1 MALGRA
7 FSVAVRGL
15 DGEIVEIEADITS
28 GLPGV
33 HLVGLPDAAL
43 QESRDRVRAAITN
56 CGNSWPMARLTL
68 ALSPATLP
76 KMGSVYDLALA
87 SAVLSASGKKAWER
101 LEKTVLLGELA
112 LDGRVRPVKGVLPA
126 VLAAKREGWPAVVVP
141 VDNLAEA
148 SLVDGVE
155 VWGVR
160 TLGQLHKWLT
170 GAAQLDDRIDAPSSA
185 PEPAVDL
192 ADVVGQSHAR
202 FAVEVAAAGAHHL
215 MMTGPPGVG
224 KTMLAQ
230 RLPGLL
236 PPLSEAESLEVTAI
250 HSVAGLLSGSTP
262 LITRPPF
269 VAPHH
274 TSSVAALVGGGSG
287 LARPGAVSRA
297 HRGVLFL
304 DECAEIGV
312 SAHGSTANSVGGG
325 RDSARPPRRR
335 RALPGTLPVGAGRQP
350 VPVCAS
356 RSEGLHL
363 RVDGQAA
370 IPRQAVR
377 AAAGSGRPARRDA
390 HGAGGCVRRRGRRV
404 HRCRARTGGGARGR
418 PPQNG
423 GGHTASV
430 PMPRSVARCCGA
442 KFRLDAAAMEPLRT
456 ALDRGMLSIRGVDRT
471 LRVAWTLA
479 DLAGRT
485 SPGLEQVSTALSF
498 RQAGGAR

>member
-7 FSVAVRGL
+7 FSVAVLGL
-15 DGEIVEIEADITS
+15 DGQIVEIEADITS

-76 KMGSVYDLALA
+76 KMGSVYDIALA
-87 SAVLSASGKKAWER
+87 AAVLTANRRSPWER
-101 LEKTVLLGELA
+101 LEKAVLLGELA
-112 LDGRVRPVKGVLPA
+112 LDGRVRPVKGVLPG
-126 VLAAKREGWPAVVVP
+126 VLAAKREGWPMVVVP
-141 VDNLAEA
+141 TDNLAEA
-148 SLVDGVE
+148 SLVDGIE

-160 TLGQLHKWLT
+160 TLGQLHSWLA
-170 GAAQLDDRIDAPSSA
+170 GKAQLDDRIEAPSPT

-215 MMTGPPGVG
+215 MLTGPPGVG

-236 PPLSEAESLEVTAI
+236 PPLSHSESLEVTAI

-262 LITRPPF
+262 LIIRPPF

-287 LARPGAVSRA
+287 MARPGAVSRA

-304 DECAEIGV
+304 DECAEIGA
-312 SAHGSTANSVGGG
+312 SALE
-325 RDSARPPRRR
+325 
-335 RALPGTLPVGAGRQP
+335 ALRTPL
-350 VPVCAS
+350 
-356 RSEGLHL
+356 E
-363 RVDGQAA
+363 DGE
-370 IPRQAVR
+370 IRL
-377 AAAGSGRPARRDA
+377 ARRDGVA
-390 HGAGGCVRRRGRRV
+390 RYPARFQLVIAANPCPCAPTDPNDCICTSTAKRRYLGKLSGPLMDRVDLRVEMHTARAGAFGTEDGESTALVRERVASARQTAAQRWKPYGIRTNAEVSGALLRRR
-404 HRCRARTGGGARGR
+404 
-418 PPQNG
+418 
-423 GGHTASV
+423 
-430 PMPRSVARCCGA
+430 
-442 KFRLDAAAMEPLRT
+442 FRLDPEAMKPLRT
-456 ALDRGMLSIRGVDRT
+456 ALDRGVLSIRGVDRT

-479 DLAGRT
+479 DLAGRP
-485 SPGLEQVSTALSF
+485 SPGLNEVNTALSF
-498 RQAGGAR
+498 RQTRGAS